1 MYGVRIT
8 DVKAWQWILM
18 LTIGTTTVCI
28 EYEGI
33 CASGTCIFVVVKA
46 MHTRTVEYYKAVF

>member
-1 MYGVRIT
+1 
-8 DVKAWQWILM
+8 M